1 MYVLAPYTLVFND
14 LGPWFSRL
22 CRYFSRETTVFSM
35 KPLLTHIR
43 SRASQKM
50 TSVLR
55 WIIGKITQGSDVIS
69 CKGERDSRL

>member
-22 CRYFSRETTVFSM
+22 WRYFSRETTAFSM
-35 KPLLTHIR
+35 KPLLTDIG

-50 TSVLR
+50 TSGCSLDS
-55 WIIGKITQGSDVIS
+55 WKDHIGK
-69 CKGERDSRL
+69 